1 MAVLAKN
8 RNDIVLNNQEEV
20 VSPGREAWKS
30 FKKNKFALVGAG
42 IVVFF
47 IIIAILAPVIAPYG
61 VNEQVL
67 SNRNAPP
74 SADHWFGTDDFG
86 RDILSRVMFG
96 ARISLWVGFV
106 AVTGSIVIGCFL
118 GIIAGYYGRWIDT
131 LISRIFD
138 IMLAFPSILLAIAV
152 VAVLGPSLQNALI
165 AIALI
170 NVPNF
175 GRLIRSKV
183 LSVKQEEYIMA
194 AKAIGMSDARILFHH
209 VLPNSLAPIIVQGTL
224 AVATAIIEAAALGF
238 LGMGA
243 QPPEPEWGKML
254 ADSRQYIIQAPWT
267 VLFPGVAIM
276 LTVLGFNLMGDGL
289 RDALDPR
296 MKNELGMGERSVPKV
311 NWGRKY

>member
-1 MAVLAKN
+1 MAVLAKSKN
-8 RNDIVLNNQEEV
+8 GIVLHNQEEV

-30 FKKNKFALVGAG
+30 FKKNKFALAGAG

-296 MKNELGMGERSVPKV
+296 MKN
-311 NWGRKY
+311 